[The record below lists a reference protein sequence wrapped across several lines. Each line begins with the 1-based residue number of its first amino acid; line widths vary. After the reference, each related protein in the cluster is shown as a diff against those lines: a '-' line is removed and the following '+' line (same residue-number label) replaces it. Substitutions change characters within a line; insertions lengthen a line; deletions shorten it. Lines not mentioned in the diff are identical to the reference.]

1 MVKSENFPL
10 LFKRIGNYLDKA
22 PNATPKEL
30 QAAREAFKTLHR
42 ITYGGLSNCYCDGV
56 ITKHKKF

>member
-1 MVKSENFPL
+1 MKGSENFPI

-30 QAAREAFKTLHR
+30 KAAKDAFKTLHR
-42 ITYGGLSNCYCDGV
+42 ITYGGLANCYCDGI
-56 ITKHKKF
+56 ITKHKNF